1 MFCTKCGLK
10 NPVDAIFCYK
20 CGNKLFVGENT
31 DFIESGDNFLID
43 FWTNIINFDG
53 KMNKHSFWAAV
64 LTLSIVNIIIVAL
77 LYDTNGMLLW
87 YLYDLFFI
95 IATLS
100 ASVRRLHDMNR
111 SGAYI
116 LLNLIPFVGQVVL
129 LVMLLQENEMNKNK
143 KIDDPINSM
152 DNNSFYLLIGIFV
165 VICIIACILSKLNF

>member
-53 KMNKHSFWAAV
+53 KMNKYSFWAAV
-64 LTLSIVNIIIVAL
+64 LTMSIVNIIIVAL

-95 IATLS
+95 IATLY

-143 KIDDPINSM
+143 KIDEANRQVVDFVKRTISG
-152 DNNSFYLLIGIFV
+152 LI
-165 VICIIACILSKLNF
+165 A

>member
-31 DFIESGDNFLID
+31 DFIELGDNFLID

-100 ASVRRLHDMNR
+100 ASVR
-111 SGAYI
+111 
-116 LLNLIPFVGQVVL
+116 
-129 LVMLLQENEMNKNK
+129 
-143 KIDDPINSM
+143 
-152 DNNSFYLLIGIFV
+152 
-165 VICIIACILSKLNF
+165 

>member
-53 KMNKHSFWAAV
+53 KMNKYSFWAAV
-64 LTLSIVNIIIVAL
+64 LTMSIVNIIIVAL

-143 KIDDPINSM
+143 KIDDPITSM

>member
-10 NPVDAIFCYK
+10 NPVDTIFCYK

-64 LTLSIVNIIIVAL
+64 LTMSIVNIIIVAL

-116 LLNLIPFVGQVVL
+116 LLNLIPSVGQVVL
-129 LVMLLQENEMNKNK
+129 LVMLLQKMK
-143 KIDDPINSM
+143 
-152 DNNSFYLLIGIFV
+152 
-165 VICIIACILSKLNF
+165 

>member
-10 NPVDAIFCYK
+10 NPVDTIFCYK

-64 LTLSIVNIIIVAL
+64 LTMSIVNIIIVAL

-129 LVMLLQENEMNKNK
+129 LVMLLQKMK
-143 KIDDPINSM
+143 
-152 DNNSFYLLIGIFV
+152 
-165 VICIIACILSKLNF
+165 

>member
-64 LTLSIVNIIIVAL
+64 LTMSIVNIIIVAL

-129 LVMLLQENEMNKNK
+129 LVMLLQKMK
-143 KIDDPINSM
+143 
-152 DNNSFYLLIGIFV
+152 
-165 VICIIACILSKLNF
+165 

>member
-10 NPVDAIFCYK
+10 NPVDTIFCYK

-64 LTLSIVNIIIVAL
+64 LTMSIVNIIIVAL

-87 YLYDLFFI
+87 V
-95 IATLS
+95 
-100 ASVRRLHDMNR
+100 SV
-111 SGAYI
+111 
-116 LLNLIPFVGQVVL
+116 
-129 LVMLLQENEMNKNK
+129 
-143 KIDDPINSM
+143 
-152 DNNSFYLLIGIFV
+152 
-165 VICIIACILSKLNF
+165 